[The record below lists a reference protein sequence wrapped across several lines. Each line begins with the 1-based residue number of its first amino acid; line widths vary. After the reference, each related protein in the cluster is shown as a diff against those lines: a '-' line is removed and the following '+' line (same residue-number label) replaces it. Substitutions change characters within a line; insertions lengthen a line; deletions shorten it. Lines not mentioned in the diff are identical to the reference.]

1 MSQQQNQLAQQTFQ
15 TFLSHENMQLL
26 WEVIIDDDNKI
37 LQTKTREGLAEINQS
52 FNQNIKLFYEK
63 EVKDKISDPFKPLGL
78 VDMNKRFIASMTAF
92 LRKRENKDYEFK
104 TWNQIQI
111 GSTEKKAAITKEE
124 IENERKNNF
133 EKELER
139 KRNDFTNTIS
149 KPLPPVPNF
158 QDDIS
163 KFEKPINLEEEMKRI
178 VEQRQYDTI
187 PIPST
192 ISSTL
197 LEDDIN
203 QKIQGNDTSVTS
215 TTQQLP
221 DWLKPQETKDPV
233 RFLKIGEEV
242 EPIDID
248 KYNDKNSNKNP
259 NKTLNKNMNTP
270 SNNQP
275 IVFNLNRVLKQKKNI
290 SWSDQLE
297 SEDIYEN
304 NITQNT
310 NISVSKNS
318 LDYKLNYLISK
329 MNIFEQELAF
339 IKSKL

>member
-1 MSQQQNQLAQQTFQ
+1 MSQQQNQIAQQTFQ

-37 LQTKTREGLAEINQS
+37 LQTKTREGLSEINQS

-63 EVKDKISDPFKPLGL
+63 EVKDKIADPSKPLGL
-78 VDMNKRFIASMTAF
+78 VDMNKRFIASMTTF

-104 TWNQIQI
+104 PLNQIKQV
-111 GSTEKKAAITKEE
+111 STEKKAPITKEE

-133 EKELER
+133 EMELER

-158 QDDIS
+158 QDNIS
-163 KFEKPINLEEEMKRI
+163 EFEKPLNLEEEMKRI
-178 VEQRQYDTI
+178 VEQRKFDTI
-187 PIPST
+187 PIPSSA
-192 ISSTL
+192 ISSVSSTL
-197 LEDDIN
+197 LEDEVS
-203 QKIQGNDTSVTS
+203 QKPQGNDTSVTS
-215 TTQQLP
+215 VTQLP

-242 EPIDID
+242 DPIDID
-248 KYNDKNSNKNP
+248 KYNNKNT
-259 NKTLNKNMNTP
+259 NKNTNKNMIVPYT
-270 SNNQP
+270 NQP
-275 IVFNLNRVLKQKKNI
+275 IVSNLNSVLKQKKNI

-297 SEDIYEN
+297 TEDTYED
-304 NITQNT
+304 NITQHT
-310 NISVSKNS
+310 NISISKNS
-318 LDYKLNYLISK
+318 LDYKLNYIISK
-329 MNIFEQELAF
+329 MNTFEQELAF

>member
-1 MSQQQNQLAQQTFQ
+1 MSQQQNQIAQQTFQ

-37 LQTKTREGLAEINQS
+37 LQTKTREGLAEINKS

-63 EVKDKISDPFKPLGL
+63 EVKDKISDPSKPLGL

-104 TWNQIQI
+104 PLNQIQQVSI
-111 GSTEKKAAITKEE
+111 EKKVAITKEE

-187 PIPST
+187 PIP
-192 ISSTL
+192 
-197 LEDDIN
+197 
-203 QKIQGNDTSVTS
+203 
-215 TTQQLP
+215 
-221 DWLKPQETKDPV
+221 
-233 RFLKIGEEV
+233 
-242 EPIDID
+242 
-248 KYNDKNSNKNP
+248 
-259 NKTLNKNMNTP
+259 
-270 SNNQP
+270 
-275 IVFNLNRVLKQKKNI
+275 
-290 SWSDQLE
+290 
-297 SEDIYEN
+297 
-304 NITQNT
+304 
-310 NISVSKNS
+310 
-318 LDYKLNYLISK
+318 
-329 MNIFEQELAF
+329 
-339 IKSKL
+339 

>member
-1 MSQQQNQLAQQTFQ
+1 
-15 TFLSHENMQLL
+15 
-26 WEVIIDDDNKI
+26 
-37 LQTKTREGLAEINQS
+37 
-52 FNQNIKLFYEK
+52 
-63 EVKDKISDPFKPLGL
+63 
-78 VDMNKRFIASMTAF
+78 
-92 LRKRENKDYEFK
+92 
-104 TWNQIQI
+104 
-111 GSTEKKAAITKEE
+111 
-124 IENERKNNF
+124 
-133 EKELER
+133 
-139 KRNDFTNTIS
+139 
-149 KPLPPVPNF
+149 
-158 QDDIS
+158 
-163 KFEKPINLEEEMKRI
+163 MKRI

-203 QKIQGNDTSVTS
+203 QKIQGNDTSTNPS
-215 TTQQLP
+215 SQQLP

-248 KYNDKNSNKNP
+248 KYNDKNSNNHTNKNP
-259 NKTLNKNMNTP
+259 NKNMNVP

-275 IVFNLNRVLKQKKNI
+275 ILSNLNSVLKQKKNI

-297 SEDIYEN
+297 SEDIYED

-329 MNIFEQELAF
+329 MNTFEQELAF